1 MAARTDGGIEADLVR
16 VAEAKGRLAKP
27 LRRLVECLEREGKTT
42 VVEFFCETESA
53 LDASV
58 TPEDLQAVFMQRL
71 ALSGPVALQ
80 ARVGAESL
88 DLLDDVL
95 DDQFFADVR
104 RRHHQQTHDRRVG
117 GATLEFGVSGLLINN
132 NLVLVFFLI

>member
-16 VAEAKGRLAKP
+16 VAEAQGRRAKP
-27 LRRLVECLEREGKTT
+27 LRRLVDCLEREGKTT

-95 DDQFFADVR
+95 SLAQEISLGFMEP
-104 RRHHQQTHDRRVG
+104 G
-117 GATLEFGVSGLLINN
+117 NTLH
-132 NLVLVFFLI
+132 